1 MANDLEPRRTGG
13 TLQAMDNVLLVV
25 VAVIGVLIV
34 LKIVGFIA
42 GTIFFLVK
50 VAIAVAI
57 VFAALRFFLRAKR
70 P

>member
-1 MANDLEPRRTGG
+1 MANDLEPRRSGG
-13 TLQAMDNVLLVV
+13 TLQAMDNALLVV

-50 VAIAVAI
+50 VGIAAAI
-57 VFAALRFFLRAKR
+57 VFAALHFFLRAKR
-70 P
+70 T